1 MQLHDARRG
10 ADDERGL
17 FLQRVNLPLHIRSA
31 DECLHTDR
39 EPRRRYELPRDAGN
53 LHRELMC
60 RREDEHLRRTHGGV
74 DAHECGQEVGERL
87 ARSRRCLAD
96 QALARTRGR
105 DERRLDLRGCRDAAL
120 CESGDE
126 MLGHTERCKF
136 HSLLL
141 LE

>member
-1 MQLHDARRG
+1 
-10 ADDERGL
+10 
-17 FLQRVNLPLHIRSA
+17 
-31 DECLHTDR
+31 
-39 EPRRRYELPRDAGN
+39 
-53 LHRELMC
+53 MC

-74 DAHECGQEVGERL
+74 DAHERGQEIGERL
-87 ARSRRCLAD
+87 ARSRRRLTD
-96 QALARTRGR
+96 QVLTCARGR
-105 DERRLDLRGCRDAAL
+105 YHLPLDLRRLRDAAL